1 LTDMYTG
8 RPLDDDEAAP
18 ILSSLGEEE
27 KARTPVQYRPP
38 TQKDAWSP
46 APPTAGERLN
56 PLTGKP
62 EPRAFPKSYG
72 CDGGIDYGLIYT
84 MRSGTAAYYDVRADS
99 GKIDNSG
106 QRSGCTNSVIPAG
119 GLLNVPYFYE
129 GCTCSYPL
137 PSGLAL
143 IAHPPEHEQ
152 WSVWGK
158 SLNGA
163 VERVG
168 INFGAPGDRRA
179 PNGTLWLDWP
189 AIGGPSPAIDLRT
202 EPEKLSTY
210 YRHSVRTRGGAGWPW
225 VDRKSVV

>member
-1 LTDMYTG
+1 AEGHPEARIEKLDDGLAVIVRGGLPGATNYLGGFVASRDELVRAPLGVLWFDDDVGHFKRSPQPQFIDGVMVSRPKLWRVGADQRERGADYELGPRMLTDMYTG

-84 MRSGTAAYYDVRADS
+84 MRSGTAAFYDVRADS
-99 GKIDNSG
+99 
-106 QRSGCTNSVIPAG
+106 
-119 GLLNVPYFYE
+119 
-129 GCTCSYPL
+129 
-137 PSGLAL
+137 
-143 IAHPPEHEQ
+143 
-152 WSVWGK
+152 
-158 SLNGA
+158 
-163 VERVG
+163 
-168 INFGAPGDRRA
+168 
-179 PNGTLWLDWP
+179 
-189 AIGGPSPAIDLRT
+189 
-202 EPEKLSTY
+202 
-210 YRHSVRTRGGAGWPW
+210 
-225 VDRKSVV
+225 